1 MTISWEGGNPLPKE
15 NQVEVDQAKIDAA
28 YKSVVR
34 TRYRC
39 LTQLPYYGA
48 LAMSFKIV
56 VCSEFYGNPVDTAAT
71 DGAHLFV
78 NPDYYM
84 GLTEDEKLALLVHE
98 TSHKALAHHLRRGRR
113 DHELWNEATDHAVN
127 HLIVESGLKLGEGW
141 LCDQKFKG
149 WSAERVYG
157 EVMAQAPKPKPT
169 GGGGGREIVNDTTQG
184 ATGGGDGEGKD
195 KKDEKNKVEKA
206 EVAEVK
212 KPKQPGEVWDARDVS
227 GAELSKEQKHDEMR
241 KLQSEI
247 VNATSVAR
255 DAGNSTGTLHERAVN
270 DILSPSA
277 GWDSLLKDFWSG
289 SGDPYNETWSKPNR
303 RYIPSGIWAPSM
315 EKGGLNWVVIA
326 IDVSGSIMQRECD
339 AFIKQINIMRYEIP
353 AERITLLPFN
363 SAIQGKHIKE
373 IYGGDEVPSRFRVGG
388 GTRFE
393 CVMNWL
399 KRQDQEPDS
408 LIIFTD
414 LGDSRY
420 GDEPEC
426 PVLWA
431 TSEPVYDG
439 NGWSNRPPFGDVIEV
454 EVPND

>member
-1 MTISWEGGNPLPKE
+1 VTISWEGGNPLPKE

-56 VCSEFYGNPVDTAAT
+56 ICDEFYGNPVETAAT
-71 DGAHLFV
+71 DGRHLFV

-84 GLTEDEKLALLVHE
+84 GLTENEKLSLLVHE
-98 TSHKALAHHLRRGRR
+98 TSHKALAHHIRRGRR
-113 DHELWNEATDHAVN
+113 DHDMWNEATDHAVN
-127 HLIVESGLKLGEGW
+127 HLITESGLELGEGW
-141 LCDQKFKG
+141 LCEDKFKG

-157 EVMAQAPKPKPT
+157 EVSSKPPEPPKPPGRGGAGKPGKGT
-169 GGGGGREIVNDTTQG
+169 PGKQG
-184 ATGGGDGEGKD
+184 TPT
-195 KKDEKNKVEKA
+195 
-206 EVAEVK
+206 EVTVVK
-212 KPKQPGEVWDARDVS
+212 KPKQPGEVWDARD
-227 GAELSKEQKHDEMR
+227 GEGKELTKEKKHEEMR
-241 KLQSEI
+241 KLQGEI

-255 DAGNSTGTLHERAVN
+255 DAGNSTGALHERSVN
-270 DILSPSA
+270 EVLSPSA

-289 SGDPYNETWSKPNR
+289 SGEPCNETWSRPNR
-303 RYIPSGIWAPSM
+303 RYLPAGIWAPSM
-315 EKGGLNWVVIA
+315 EENGLNWVVIA
-326 IDVSGSIMQRECD
+326 VDVSGSIMQRECD
-339 AFIKQINIMRYEIP
+339 AFIAQINLIRYEVP
-353 AERITLLPFN
+353 AERITLVPFN
-363 SAIQGKHIKE
+363 SIVQGKHIKE
-373 IYGGDEVPSRFRVGG
+373 VYNGDPIPNRFRVGG

-399 KRQDQEPDS
+399 KRQDQTPDS

-414 LGDSRY
+414 LGDCRY

-431 TSEPVYDG
+431 TSEPVYHG
-439 NGWSNRPPFGDVIEV
+439 NGWTNRPPFGDIVEV
-454 EVPND
+454 EVPNG